1 MEGHYGQYYFTIA
14 AGYGEPS
21 QKLGM
26 SRTERIETSAG
37 NYLNLLG
44 FLNDKHPDILKEW
57 SNGLTRATTNGTEC
71 HEQREVNAHDT

>member
-1 MEGHYGQYYFTIA
+1 
-14 AGYGEPS
+14 
-21 QKLGM
+21 M

-57 SNGLTRATTNGTEC
+57 SNGLIRATTNGTY
-71 HEQREVNAHDT
+71 HEQSEVIEHDTRISTQAGN